1 METKNEMVDILPLI
15 SKGANDIAQIVG
27 STMGARGKNVIIA
40 KGFDDPMLTADGV
53 TVARQIVLKRDIP
66 GIAGSIIR
74 QGSIFVSSIVGD
86 GTTAAIVLGAD
97 LTIRGI
103 DHLLKNEYSRLEIIK
118 GFNAAK
124 EAAIEYI
131 ESNKKIIDNIDTL
144 KEIATISVK
153 QEYLGKVIGEA
164 VWDIGVDGII
174 NVQKNPKKNKRIQYA
189 KQKGY
194 SIDKGYNSLSIPAEF
209 RGQKLEIE
217 RPVVAMFSDEINF
230 KTPEVDFLVN
240 FAGENKCSIIILA
253 LGISP
258 VMSDY
263 FSRLHQTNIHIY
275 PVDMKTSVDEM
286 QDQYLDLITISNS
299 NGFIINEHKKKE
311 LNNESLSYFEKA
323 VLSENKVLFIKD
335 KLPKKDQN
343 IVDKKIAKRISI
355 ITKLKEENQGNYY
368 QRYYG
373 GRIAKLQNGIGI
385 LIVSGP
391 TAPEV
396 NAIADFVDDG
406 VKAAQAALR
415 SGYVEGG
422 GKIYAN
428 IRKHIDN
435 IEFKPSEQIGV
446 QIFKEALLSPMKKIL
461 DNAGMTISNNV
472 IFALPKENGFDVVSF
487 EEVNLFEKGIID
499 PASVCIAVLN
509 AAVSTSTNLISTG
522 AIVFNEDYDNTG
534 LDVNREIFS

>member
-15 SKGANDIAQIVG
+15 AKGANDIAQIVG

-103 DHLLKNEYSRLEIIK
+103 DHLLKNEYPRLEIIK

-124 EAAIEYI
+124 ETAIEYI
-131 ESNKKIIDNIDTL
+131 ESNKKIIDNLDTL

-174 NVQKNPKKNKRIQYA
+174 NVQKNPKKNKKIEYI

-406 VKAAQAALR
+406 VKAAQAALK